1 MYGIT
6 DNRYHAK
13 PEGKFL
19 SFHTN
24 RASASS
30 PVHPPLPVQP
40 AVNMAEYVAPV
51 NMAEYVAPVVSN
63 DFLPLISSRAQ
74 SPLAAV
80 KVEALV

>member
-6 DNRYHAK
+6 DNQYHAK

-40 AVNMAEYVAPV
+40 AVNMAEYVV
-51 NMAEYVAPVVSN
+51 PVVSN
-63 DFLPLISSRAQ
+63 DFLPLIPSRAQ